1 MRIINVLCFCT
12 ALMSAVPV
20 VAATQPHPTAEP
32 STLSVSAEV
41 QLSVAADLASFKI
54 GVQNSAAQAQVALD
68 ENNRLMQQLLSSL
81 KAAGVLPDELSS
93 GPLSVQPQW
102 QPRPR
107 NADKDWRPEIAGYQA
122 RSQLLIK
129 TAQLEKVAG
138 FIQAGVEAGA
148 NQISQLQFGLQDD
161 EVVHQQALADATK
174 LAGERASITA
184 NAAGVTLGSLH
195 RINVGPRSSRPYPVA
210 RASMLRMS
218 DESASAAPVVAAG
231 TIEVS
236 ASVDL
241 TYRLQ

>member
-1 MRIINVLCFCT
+1 MKLFNVLCVCT
-12 ALMSAVPV
+12 ALMNAGTAA
-20 VAATQPHPTAEP
+20 AATPQHSYAEL

-41 QLSVAADLASFKI
+41 ELSVAADLASFNI
-54 GVQNSAAQAQVALD
+54 GVQNSAAQAQTALD

-81 KAAGVLPDELSS
+81 KAAGVLPEELSS

-107 NADKDWRPEIAGYQA
+107 NADQNWRPQIISYQA
-122 RSQLLIK
+122 RSQLLIE
-129 TAQLEKVAG
+129 TAQLDKVAG

-148 NQISQLQFGLQDD
+148 NQVGQLKFGLQDD
-161 EVVHQQALADATK
+161 ETVHQQALADATK
-174 LAGERASITA
+174 LAGQRASIAA
-184 NAAGVTLGSLH
+184 NAAGVKLGSLH

-210 RASMLRMS
+210 RTAMLRMS
-218 DESASAAPVVAAG
+218 DESAAAPVVAAG

-241 TYRLQ
+241 SYLIQ